1 MSACDTPCHSER
13 QTVAT
18 SFSTGN
24 FSARDIQSRGRHGK
38 EPQMLLQTVEALLE
52 NLSSATDGASRH
64 PGRFFEAATK
74 EIEIS

>member
-1 MSACDTPCHSER
+1 
-13 QTVAT
+13 
-18 SFSTGN
+18 
-24 FSARDIQSRGRHGK
+24 
-38 EPQMLLQTVEALLE
+38 MLLQTVEALLE